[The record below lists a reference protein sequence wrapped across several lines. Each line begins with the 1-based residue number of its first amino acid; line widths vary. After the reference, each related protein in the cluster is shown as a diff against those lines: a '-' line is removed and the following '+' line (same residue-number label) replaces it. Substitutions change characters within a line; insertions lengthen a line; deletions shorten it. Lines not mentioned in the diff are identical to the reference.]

1 VRIELFDTEVDSIRD
16 FDVETQRSNDN
27 INQVEITTAS
37 DYIITD
43 EVIQHLQN
51 ELKKAYEYTRPKIE
65 KSVRNDLKE
74 TYESFKLFESTFF
87 DHQLLRRLVSFM
99 YEKPSTLIDYFQKN
113 AIIVV
118 DEFNRIKET
127 EETLT

>member
-1 VRIELFDTEVDSIRD
+1 DSIRD

-99 YEKPSTLIDYFQKN
+99 YEKPSTLIDY
-113 AIIVV
+113 
-118 DEFNRIKET
+118 
-127 EETLT
+127 

>member
-1 VRIELFDTEVDSIRD
+1 MRIELFDTEVDSIRD

-51 ELKKAYEYTRPKIE
+51 ELKKHMNIHALKL
-65 KSVRNDLKE
+65 KSPYV
-74 TYESFKLFESTFF
+74 
-87 DHQLLRRLVSFM
+87 M
-99 YEKPSTLIDYFQKN
+99 I
-113 AIIVV
+113 
-118 DEFNRIKET
+118 
-127 EETLT
+127 